1 MWSTWLASKTATFTT
16 LENAKIQF
24 SSALLRS
31 RSFKKFNFRQHYRVR
46 DCLKIQEFRNSMLTV
61 VLVVGVVVDVVGVV
75 VDVVG
80 V

>member
-1 MWSTWLASKTATFTT
+1 M
-16 LENAKIQF
+16 Q
-24 SSALLRS
+24 
-31 RSFKKFNFRQHYRVR
+31 KFNFRQHYCDRGRSKNSTFVSTTAIEVVQ
-46 DCLKIQEFRNSMLTV
+46 KIQLLSALLYFEIIQKFRNSMLTV

>member
-1 MWSTWLASKTATFTT
+1 MQNSIFVSTTAI
-16 LENAKIQF
+16 EVVQKIQF